1 MQRKQNLVVFRLEH
15 NRLMN
20 NLYHLQLVEKCR
32 KNDQRAQ
39 MELYDAYSQAMFT
52 TAFNFVKDDA
62 LAQDLMQE
70 AFIKAFKKIDSYS
83 GEATFGAWLKRI
95 VINQSLD
102 WLKRKKVQ
110 TVEWDEQAFDVG
122 EEDTW
127 EVEDNFNV
135 KSVLQCIEELPQKC
149 KNVVKLYLLEGYD
162 HQEVAQILEIS
173 EVASR
178 SQLSRGKNKIRELLI
193 ARNYES

>member
-178 SQLSRGKNKIRELLI
+178 SQLSRGKNKIKELLI